1 MCNFTLNWYQKLL
14 NNYKKCQC
22 PDKELAQHFSL
33 NKKIIKSRLSD
44 LAESGFPIYLTN
56 TAVSQVEEV
65 TRNQTTGS
73 TTYDSKGRERVN
85 TAP

>member
-1 MCNFTLNWYQKLL
+1 MRSIIQHAL
-14 NNYKKCQC
+14 NNYKKCKC
-22 PDKELAQHFSL
+22 PDKELAQHFFL

-44 LAESGFPIYLTN
+44 LAESGFPIHLTN
-56 TAVSQVEEV
+56 TAVSQVEAV
-65 TRNQTTGS
+65 TRNPTKGS

>member
-1 MCNFTLNWYQKLL
+1 MIYYT
-14 NNYKKCQC
+14 
-22 PDKELAQHFSL
+22 SL
-33 NKKIIKSRLSD
+33 NAKQL
-44 LAESGFPIYLTN
+44 
-56 TAVSQVEEV
+56 TAVSQVEEA

>member
-1 MCNFTLNWYQKLL
+1 MCNFTLNWYQRLL
-14 NNYKKCQC
+14 NNYKKCKC
-22 PDKELAQHFSL
+22 PDKELAQHFYL
-33 NKKIIKSRLSD
+33 NKKIIESRLSD
-44 LAESGFPIYLTN
+44 LAESGFPIHLTN
-56 TAVSQVEEV
+56 TAASQVEEV